1 VTVETNSCAFYHAH
15 ERVHWAPGLP
25 CALVSEGQTIR
36 LNPAQ
41 TCCEIAELCLRMTL
55 LKIDSVGWA
64 NGALAPCPPSVDS
77 LTLNGGQAS
86 TFALRATADALPT
99 LRIDRHHPRK
109 RMIQYPRGIGDGIER
124 SRRTGYPAFAGYDD
138 LLWS

>member
-1 VTVETNSCAFYHAH
+1 VLSTTHTRL
-15 ERVHWAPGLP
+15 RVHWAPGLP